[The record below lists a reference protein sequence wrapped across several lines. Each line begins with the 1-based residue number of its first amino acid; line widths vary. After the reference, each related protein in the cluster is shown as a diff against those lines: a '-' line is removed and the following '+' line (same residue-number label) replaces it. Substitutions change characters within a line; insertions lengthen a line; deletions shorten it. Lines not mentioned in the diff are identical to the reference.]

1 MNASDLLICVV
12 LTRRFE
18 FYIQGKA
25 EYKSLDGPPVA
36 VGALIDVAVIACQIA
51 AAVDLQNELQGGQ
64 TARRIMSEY
73 PVASM
78 FASKSRGGS

>member
-1 MNASDLLICVV
+1 MNAYDLLID
-12 LTRRFE
+12 
-18 FYIQGKA
+18 A
-25 EYKSLDGPPVA
+25 
-36 VGALIDVAVIACQIA
+36 AVIACQIE

-64 TARRIMSEY
+64 SARRIMSEY

>member
-12 LTRRFE
+12 LTRKFE
-18 FYIQGKA
+18 FYIQGEA
-25 EYKSLDGPPVA
+25 GHKSLDVLPA
-36 VGALIDVAVIACQIA
+36 TVGALIDVPVIACQIA

-64 TARRIMSEY
+64 SARRIMSEY

-78 FASKSRGGS
+78 FASKSRGG